1 MKKLIT
7 ILEIPIYLLV
17 IGMCCFEHGNSMMGI
32 FLLGLSIIRLWVNH
46 ITWKGE

>member
-1 MKKLIT
+1 MKKLIL

-17 IGMCCFEHGNSMMGI
+17 IGMFCFEQGNSIMGI
-32 FLLGLSIIRLWVNH
+32 FLLGLSIIRLCVNH